1 MEHKNPRPNIVLA
14 LRLVMFAVRAR
25 AGILVRWIN
34 QPLVEAAAKSIAPSA
49 ASRVANEQPS
59 RLDSFVA
66 SLRDVR
72 RRI

>member
-34 QPLVEAAAKSIAPSA
+34 QPWVEAAAKSIAQRGFKGGERTA
-49 ASRVANEQPS
+49 VAT
-59 RLDSFVA
+59 R
-66 SLRDVR
+66 
-72 RRI
+72 